1 MIPLSIRATAPPGD
15 PFVVRLR
22 LEGVLVDGKIGSFDD
37 EHDALVSP
45 CSDDTALC
53 RTASGKEITLAWAD
67 ANEIDGDVLLVVP
80 SRGLAHRLIRARSSH
95 NTFLVTE
102 RCDQLCV
109 MCSQPP
115 KARHVDMFPYLEA
128 AALLAPQGARI
139 GLSGGEPTLY
149 KEQLLGFLERTAEA
163 RPDLS
168 FHILSNAQH
177 FEAADLPRLQRLRH
191 VPILWGIPIYAS
203 RADVH
208 DSVVGKVGAHQRTI
222 ESLGLLCRAGTA
234 VELRTVLLRKN
245 LAELPALA
253 HLIAARLPF
262 VDVWAIMQLENI
274 GFGRKNWDNLFVD
287 NSIRFSE
294 IAEALS
300 YARSRGIETLL
311 YNFPLCTVPESYRR
325 FAPRTISD
333 WKQRYLEECTGCAEQ
348 HRCCG
353 FFEWYPEGHGFDGV
367 ARL

>member
-1 MIPLSIRATAPPGD
+1 MIPLSIKATAPAGD
-15 PFVVRLR
+15 PFVVRLS
-22 LEGVLVDGKIGSFDD
+22 LESGGAVGNAGSHDEREAWVASRSDG
-37 EHDALVSP
+37 
-45 CSDDTALC
+45 TTLC
-53 RTASGKEITLAWAD
+53 RTAGGRDFALAGVD
-67 ANEIDGDVLLVVP
+67 PNEIEGDVLLVVP

-149 KEQLLGFLERTAEA
+149 KDQLLGFLERTAEA

-177 FEAADLPRLQRLRH
+177 LEAADLPRLQRLRH
-191 VPILWGIPIYAS
+191 VPILWGVPLYAG

-208 DSVVGKVGAHQRTI
+208 DSVVGKAGAHRRTI
-222 ESLGLLCRAGTA
+222 ESLALLCRAGAA
-234 VELRTVLLRKN
+234 VELRTVLLREN
-245 LAELPALA
+245 LVELPALA
-253 HLIAARLPF
+253 RLIAARLPF
-262 VDVWAIMQLENI
+262 IDVWAIMQLENI
-274 GFGRKNWDNLFVD
+274 GFGRKNWDGLFVD
-287 NSIRFSE
+287 NSLRFSE

-311 YNFPLCTVPESYRR
+311 YNFPLCTVPERYRR

-333 WKQRYLEECTGCAEQ
+333 WKQRYLEGCEGCAERR
-348 HRCCG
+348 RCCG
-353 FFEWYPEGHGFDGV
+353 FFEWYPEGRGFAGV
-367 ARL
+367 TRL